1 MDHAISKSIELVEL
15 LCLRYHLQPFCF
27 FDRLPGIKLPSKILL
42 IVLFLIVTIL
52 TIEIPNEINYWE
64 PLAMTLEYL
73 SVFVI
78 PILLILIKLSN
89 SKFMITIGKNSFLLY
104 LLHMQIGIPISND
117 IFAPL
122 DAPDIILLLFKPL
135 IVIIITSCIIFCM
148 KWTLRLLELD
158 RFNKYLGIYST
169 VKQTA

>member
-1 MDHAISKSIELVEL
+1 
-15 LCLRYHLQPFCF
+15 
-27 FDRLPGIKLPSKILL
+27 
-42 IVLFLIVTIL
+42 
-52 TIEIPNEINYWE
+52 
-64 PLAMTLEYL
+64 
-73 SVFVI
+73 
-78 PILLILIKLSN
+78 
-89 SKFMITIGKNSFLLY
+89 
-104 LLHMQIGIPISND
+104 MQIGIPISND